1 MSFPESAASVR
12 RKVTVRRAPKYVPFL
27 ILGALLGFAAAA
39 VLAYGVPGDESYDAG
54 TVFGFFLVPCAA
66 GGAVLGAVVA
76 LVLDRLSLRR
86 PEHAVVEP
94 VPDSGPEA
102 GPENGGGFDGGTG
115 SEPRS

>member
-1 MSFPESAASVR
+1 MSFLESPASGR

-27 ILGALLGFAAAA
+27 VLGALLGFALAA
-39 VLAYGVPGDESYDAG
+39 VLAYGVRGDESYDAS

-86 PEHAVVEP
+86 AQQAVVEA
-94 VPDSGPEA
+94 VPDSVPET
-102 GPENGGGFDGGTG
+102 GHEDGGGSDGGAG
-115 SEPRS
+115 REPRP